1 MIRADGLFFSYTG
14 DAPFIL
20 RDIDLDIKSGE
31 YVSVVGDNGSGK
43 TTLMRLILKLIKPT
57 RGSVSNGAERVGY
70 VPQRSGFTYSGF
82 PLTVR
87 EMLISYGKLL
97 RVDTKSDI
105 DAVLELTGMTDYKKS
120 LVGSL
125 SGGQS
130 QKTLIARALIG
141 APQLLVLDEPSTGID
156 LPSQT
161 EIYGI
166 LRRLNREN
174 GITIVSVEHNLKA
187 AMSNSTLIY
196 HLASGHGHICTPE
209 QYAKE
214 YLGGASDAEI

>member
-1 MIRADGLFFSYTG
+1 MIHADGLNFSYTG
-14 DAPFIL
+14 GKPYIL
-20 RDIDLDIKSGE
+20 RHLQLDIQSGE

-43 TTLMRLILKLIKPT
+43 TTLMRLILNLLKPT
-57 RGSVSNGAERVGY
+57 SGTVSNDAARVGY

-82 PLTVR
+82 PLTVY
-87 EMLISYGKLL
+87 EMLYSYGKILKTD
-97 RVDTKSDI
+97 VKKDI
-105 DAVLELTGMTDYKKS
+105 DESLALTGMSDYKKS

-141 APQLLVLDEPSTGID
+141 NPELLVLDEPSTGVD
-156 LPSQT
+156 LPSQN

-166 LRRLNREN
+166 LRRLNREK
-174 GITIVSVEHNLKA
+174 GITIVSVEHNLQA

-214 YLGGASDAEI
+214 YLGG